1 MRLRQV
7 FMDILGWV
15 RLPANPPISL
25 PSVHPGHTLKGEMEA
40 RNLTATVLAIGLNV
54 PTNRI
59 TEIIHCERGIS
70 AETALRL
77 GRYFGNGAQFWHNLQ
92 CNYEL
97 AVALETKGEQIL
109 REVEPA

>member
-1 MRLRQV
+1 MKLRQV
-7 FMDILGWV
+7 FADIFG
-15 RLPANPPISL
+15 RGQSAISL
-25 PSVHPGHTLKGEMEA
+25 PSVHPGHTLKDEMEA

-77 GRYFGNGAQFWHNLQ
+77 GRYFGNGAQFWHSLQ

-109 REVEPA
+109 REVLPE